1 MKRIQ
6 TFEASRHTRRAIEAR
21 KRKRGSAMISA
32 LILLSALTMFGLS
45 MLSASVG
52 GSKVVTTQSDDHRL
66 TSAVESVGA
75 LAAQDV
81 WAGYVRAQGGAAG
94 NIESLRT
101 YLDSIGLD
109 PDTNA
114 GAPAAGAGS
123 EWLTRLS
130 IPTDAAGASVF
141 DGVTIDG
148 VRVLRRDETDA
159 TRLYVTVQATTR
171 RGQGLATPAFARS
184 VQLVYTVEP
193 APFEGF
199 DYGILANNVNCVFCH
214 TVIDS
219 AERVWSQDPTQF
231 DTFHKVKVGTLESL
245 MLRHDGRPAIGDWD
259 SDTRIAGSL
268 YVRGNA
274 TNQNG
279 VPISNWASQ
288 SSKPCTFDAAGNIV
302 QDDYGGVQWQNFQ
315 PAGDPPEAGENLY
328 LNYPSN
334 YSDMVDGNLP
344 TEFPPPFRDDGGI
357 DPVSHTPTTDGA
369 GNRQVDPAE
378 FYAQAREAE
387 GTISS
392 GVITVNDGSD
402 PIDTDEEYQAAFFTG
417 NHTTLGSN
425 TTGHVI
431 LNGTRA
437 NPIVIDGTVAIDG
450 DVIVNGYVKGSGTL
464 LVSGNI
470 YVPSDLQYLDGQ
482 VVLASDDPAHPT
494 GPRTFGVAQDG
505 TRNVL
510 GLASGGNVLIG
521 DYLMPSPSL
530 APGATDIVTGNPDSP
545 WNFPLA
551 EVSLFNRGE
560 WARTQAFLP
569 GPGDDVRDP
578 STWTVA
584 NPGYIEGY
592 VPRYYQFGP
601 GDTIPIY
608 NLGEIYFDAS
618 TGTWIGD
625 AEVPLGWNPDQITM
639 VDPSDATNPILYD
652 PATGEPRATVLT
664 LTPSSGW
671 ITDELQERAIE
682 VFKGEHPANTPVQI
696 DGLLYTNNA
705 IFGIVP
711 RNSPMKGRL
720 EVNGALVCADLGL
733 LAPGKRAAAG
743 TPPANLVP
751 GSPYQVGLRV
761 NYDKRTKKML
771 NIDNPNQVVMKR
783 TLWNPTANTL

>member
-1 MKRIQ
+1 MKRI
-6 TFEASRHTRRAIEAR
+6 TTTEGSRRARRAIAAK
-21 KRKRGSAMISA
+21 KRRRGSAMISA
-32 LILLSALTMFGLS
+32 LILLSVLTMFGLS

-75 LAAQDV
+75 LAAQDI
-81 WAGYVRAQGGAAG
+81 WASYVRAEGGAAG
-94 NIESLRT
+94 NIGTLRG
-101 YLDSIGLD
+101 YLDSIGLAA
-109 PDTNA
+109 DTNP
-114 GAPAAGAGS
+114 GAPAAGAGA
-123 EWLTRLS
+123 EWLARLS
-130 IPTDAAGASVF
+130 IPTDAQGRSVF

-148 VRVLRRDETDA
+148 VRVLRRDETGA
-159 TRLYVTVQATTR
+159 TRLFVTVQATTR
-171 RGQGLATPAFARS
+171 RGQGLATPALARS

-214 TVIDS
+214 TVVDS
-219 AERVWSQDPTQF
+219 AERVWNTDSADYN
-231 DTFHKVKVGTLESL
+231 TFHKVKVGALESL
-245 MLRHDGRPAIGDWD
+245 MLRSDGRPAFGDWD

-268 YVRGNA
+268 YIRGHA

-279 VPISNWASQ
+279 VPISNWAAQ
-288 SSKPCTFDAAGNIV
+288 SSKPCVFDPNGNIV
-302 QDDYGGVQWQNFQ
+302 QNEDGTAQWTNFS
-315 PAGDPPEAGENLY
+315 PAGTPLEAGENLY

-357 DPVSHTPTTDGA
+357 DPVSHAPTTTGA
-369 GNRQVDPAE
+369 GNRRVDPSE

-392 GVITVNDGSD
+392 GVITVANAAD
-402 PIDTDEEYQAAFFTG
+402 PIDTNEEYTAAFHTG
-417 NHTTLGSN
+417 NQATLGSN

-431 LNGTRA
+431 LSGTRE
-437 NPIVIDGTVAIDG
+437 NPIVLDGTVAIDG
-450 DVIVNGYVKGSGTL
+450 DLILNGYVKGSGTL
-464 LVSGNI
+464 LVSGNV

-482 VVLASDDPAHPT
+482 VVLPGDDPAHPT
-494 GPRTFGVAQDG
+494 GSRTFGVAQDG

-510 GLASGGNVLIG
+510 GLACGGNVLIG

-530 APGATDIVTGNPDSP
+530 APGADEIVTGNPDSP

-560 WARTQAFLP
+560 WARTQPMLP

-578 STWTVA
+578 STWTVT
-584 NPGYIEGY
+584 NPTYDADY

-601 GDTIPIY
+601 GDMVPIY
-608 NLGEIYFDAS
+608 NLGNIYFDAS
-618 TGTWIGD
+618 TNTWIGD

-639 VDPSDATNPILYD
+639 VDPNDTTNPILYD
-652 PATGEPRATVLT
+652 PATGEPRAALLT
-664 LTPSSGW
+664 LTPRDGW

-682 VFKGEHPANTPVQI
+682 EFKAEHPTNTPVQI

-711 RNSPMKGRL
+711 RVSPMKGRL
-720 EVNGALVCADLGL
+720 EVNGSLICPDLGL
-733 LAPGKRAAAG
+733 LAPGKRASAG
-743 TPPANLVP
+743 TPASSLVP

-761 NYDKRTKKML
+761 NYDKRTKQML
-771 NIDNPNQVVMKR
+771 NVDNPNQVVMKR
-783 TLWNPTANTL
+783 TLWNPTANAL